1 MIKHSF
7 EIGQVYFRVTYPDV
21 KMLYPTI
28 ESFVYLGM
36 NFSDED
42 VEDAWYFQPAS
53 DFGRNGSALNGVE
66 RPVSCATID
75 ELNDFESILQ
85 LTSTLRSAEERRD
98 LHK

>member
-1 MIKHSF
+1 MTVHSF

-21 KMLYPTI
+21 KMLYPSI

-42 VEDAWYFQPAS
+42 LEDTWYFQAAL
-53 DFGRNGSALNGVE
+53 DFGRNGSALKGVE
-66 RPVSCATID
+66 RPVSCATVD
-75 ELNDFESILQ
+75 ELIDFESISQ
-85 LTSTLRSAEERRD
+85 LTSTLRSAEKRRD